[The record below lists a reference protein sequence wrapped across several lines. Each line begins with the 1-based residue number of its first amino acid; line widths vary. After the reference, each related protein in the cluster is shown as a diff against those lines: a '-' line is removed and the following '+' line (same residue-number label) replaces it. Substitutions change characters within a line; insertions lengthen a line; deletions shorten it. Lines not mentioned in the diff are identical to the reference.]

1 MAKTKTLS
9 SDEILTKVKE
19 KALKSVGWYDSRLAK
34 ERERVMRYYNGIL
47 PRRQH
52 EGSSSYVS
60 TDVYDSVEMAK
71 AQLLEVFSG
80 SDEIAQFD
88 PDAEMDVENCRVAT
102 EYARYCIFRVNDA
115 GVKIFPG
122 VIHDGLTARA
132 GVVKVYWEEK
142 FKYSEERFE
151 GLTEDQAMGLA
162 SQDDVDE
169 FDGTQDAQGLYSGHL
184 VRKYDCSKICID
196 VVAPEEFLIEKQAT
210 SVATS
215 NYTGHRTPKTKAQLK
230 EMGFPAKLVDTISTD
245 EGKSLDTSSEMFA
258 RKEQIDGGNLDDD
271 PIQPELDSVTYF
283 ESYVKMQIDPEKG
296 VRLYKVCHAGDK
308 LLDDPQEVDKS
319 PFIAYVPLPIPH
331 AFYGNS
337 FAARVI
343 PVQNA
348 RTVLTRGVLDHTA
361 ITTNPRWAVV
371 NGGLVNPKEML
382 ENRLG
387 GIVNVR
393 RPDSVLALQYPN
405 LNPFIFQVLGMLK
418 EDKEQNTGVSSLS
431 QGLNKDA
438 VSKQNSQGLI
448 DNLVDLSSQRAKI
461 AARNFAGFFT
471 ELMIEVIRLAIV
483 NQAKAEVI
491 EVAGKPLQVS
501 PKDWTERTTCT
512 VSMHLGYGEKDKA
525 AATIMG
531 AYEFMAKDPSIGP
544 MFTAQNRYEMIRD
557 AMKLKSLTG
566 APRYITPPDQVQPPQ
581 PDPLAVKELEIKDK
595 SASAQMIVAQAKA
608 AEVNVKPQLEMTKAQ
623 QKSQDTLMKALDSDR
638 TNDRQDLET
647 ASRVNVAQ
655 REMSLAET
663 VEKQQAFIAPDNG

>member
-1 MAKTKTLS
+1 MAKTKDLTP
-9 SDEILTKVKE
+9 DEILAKVKE
-19 KALKSVGWYDSRLAK
+19 KALKSVGWQDSRLSK
-34 ERERVMRYYNGIL
+34 ERERVTRYYNGIL

-60 TDVYDSVEMAK
+60 TDVYDAVEMAK

-102 EYARYCIFRVNDA
+102 EWARYVIFRVNEA
-115 GVKIFPG
+115 STRIFPG

-151 GLTEDQAMGLA
+151 GLTEDAAMALA
-162 SQDDVDE
+162 SQDEVDE
-169 FDGTQDAQGLYSGHL
+169 FEATQDAQGLYAGSL
-184 VRKYDCSKICID
+184 TRKYDCSKVCID
-196 VVAPEEFLIEKQAT
+196 IVAPEEFLIEKQAT
-210 SVATS
+210 SIATS

-230 EMGFPAKLVDTISTD
+230 EMGFPKALVDSIATD
-245 EGKSLDTSSEMFA
+245 EAKTLDTTSEQFA
-258 RKEQIDGGNLDDD
+258 RKELIDSGDLTDD
-271 PIQPELDSVTYF
+271 PIQPELDEVMYF
-283 ESYVKMQIDPEKG
+283 ESYVKMVIEKSKG
-296 VRLYKVCHAGDK
+296 ARLYKVCHAGDK
-308 LLDDPQEVDKS
+308 LLDEPQEVDKS
-319 PFIAYVPLPIPH
+319 PFIGYVPLPIPH

-361 ITTNPRWAVV
+361 ITTNPRWGVV

-387 GIVNVR
+387 GIVNMK
-393 RPDSVLALQYPN
+393 RPDSVVALQYPN
-405 LNPFIFQVLGMLK
+405 LNPFIFQILGMLK
-418 EDKEQNTGVSSLS
+418 EDKEQNTGVSGLS

-438 VSKQNSQGLI
+438 ISKQNSQGLI
-448 DNLVDLSSQRAKI
+448 DNLVDLSSQRAKV
-461 AARNFAGFFT
+461 AARNFAGFFV
-471 ELMIEVIRLAIV
+471 ELMLEVVRLGIV

-501 PKDWTERTTCT
+501 PEDWTERTTCS

-525 AATIMG
+525 AATIMAG
-531 AYEFMAKDPSIGP
+531 YEFMAKDPAIGP

-557 AMKLKSLTG
+557 AMKLKGLTG

-608 AEVNVKPQLEMTKAQ
+608 AEAQVKPQVEMTKAQ
-623 QKSQDTLMKALDSDR
+623 QKSQDTLMRALDSDR